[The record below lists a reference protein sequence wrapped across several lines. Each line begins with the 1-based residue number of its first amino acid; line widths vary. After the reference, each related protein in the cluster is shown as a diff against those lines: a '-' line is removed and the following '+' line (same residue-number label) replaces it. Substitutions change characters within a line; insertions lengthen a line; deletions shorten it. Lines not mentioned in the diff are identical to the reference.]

1 MAALSVT
8 ASPVV
13 ESRDLETPPG
23 FNIDHSSSS
32 TIDILMISPLN
43 TVLTMNSDINGNG
56 CPLTNSPHYD
66 FNTSSV
72 VLPGFNATAGPGV
85 PLFLSSKSCQ
95 LSFVVNIPP
104 GFKFRI
110 NTVGYRG
117 RYQLDNKVIANQKF
131 LYFFQGQIAEA
142 TARSSISGPVSGKD
156 YSNFESF
163 SIPLFSPCGASTVL
177 NLASSIG
184 IDNRANKQGGGYIS
198 IDSLKIGHGQM
209 YAFDWAKC

>member
-1 MAALSVT
+1 MRFVATVIAFVMAALSVT

-23 FNIDHSSSS
+23 FNITS
-32 TIDILMISPLN
+32 
-43 TVLTMNSDINGNG
+43 VDINGNG

-110 NTVGYRG
+110 NTVSYRG

-156 YSNFESF
+156 YSYEHTRPDLRT
-163 SIPLFSPCGASTVL
+163 I
-177 NLASSIG
+177 
-184 IDNRANKQGGGYIS
+184 
-198 IDSLKIGHGQM
+198 
-209 YAFDWAKC
+209 